1 MPKWGNTEPMKVFSA
16 VLLAM
21 LLFAPAVR
29 SQAYPQK
36 GGHEIE
42 LWTGGGRGTNGS
54 ASNTGVW
61 NVGARYGW
69 VLTRP
74 HGPGFLRGSFEY
86 AVDVVPA
93 FLVFQPANTAYGFS
107 LNQIALKWNFKT
119 RVRVVPYLEL
129 GGGVL
134 FTNHQVPTGTSRVN
148 FTSGGALGM
157 HVLRNRFNWSIE
169 LRYLHISNAGLA
181 TRNPGINTVQ
191 LRLGLG
197 RFTHGRRDDRHD
209 SAP

>member
-1 MPKWGNTEPMKVFSA
+1 MKVSSV
-16 VLLAM
+16 VLPAI

-29 SQAYPQK
+29 SQTHPEK

-74 HGPGFLRGSFEY
+74 HAPGFLCGSFEY
-86 AVDVVPA
+86 AVDVVPV
-93 FLVFQPANTAYGFS
+93 FWVFQPANTAYGFS
-107 LNQIALKWNFKT
+107 LNPMALKWNFKT
-119 RVRVVPYLEL
+119 RGRVVPYLEL

-157 HVLRNRFNWSIE
+157 HILRNRFNWSIE

-181 TRNPGINTVQ
+181 TRNPGINTLQ